1 MQINGALFNQQNVY
15 RLYSLKIKLLIL
27 FMLDIWQKDAMRKEK
42 DSFPPSQV
50 SDILSFYSWLIDKLI
65 HFSTFS
71 T

>member
-1 MQINGALFNQQNVY
+1 
-15 RLYSLKIKLLIL
+15 
-27 FMLDIWQKDAMRKEK
+27 MLDIWQKDAMRKEN

-50 SDILSFYSWLIDKLI
+50 SDIISVHSWLIDKLI